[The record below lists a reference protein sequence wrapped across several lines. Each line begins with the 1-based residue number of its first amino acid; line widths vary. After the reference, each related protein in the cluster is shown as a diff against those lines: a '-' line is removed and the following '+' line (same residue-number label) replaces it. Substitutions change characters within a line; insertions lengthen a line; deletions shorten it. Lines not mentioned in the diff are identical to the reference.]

1 MGAEKFLDIKC
12 QSAGLKPKAMV
23 IVATIRALK
32 YHGGVS
38 LKSLNDNNAAAV
50 EKGFVNLGK
59 HLENSRLYGIPAVVA
74 INRFTSDTDEEVAVV
89 KSNCEK
95 MGFKAV
101 VAEVWAK
108 GGEGAIDLAHA
119 VADAVENGNSNF
131 TPLYDWNWSME
142 KKIET
147 IATKVYGADGVDY
160 TPKAQLH
167 LKRISRLGLDHLAV
181 CIAKTQKS
189 LSDDPTLIGRPT
201 GFNITVREIEI
212 AAGAGFVVPITGEI
226 MRMPGLPSI
235 PSAELIDIDEDG
247 NITGLF

>member
-1 MGAEKFLDIKC
+1 MAQIREGPEAARRAAGGA
-12 QSAGLKPKAMV
+12 
-23 IVATIRALK
+23 
-32 YHGGVS
+32 GG
-38 LKSLNDNNAAAV
+38 NDNNAAAV